1 MAGGRPRLP
10 SGLRGIA
17 TNTTD
22 VSALL
27 LPPLLAAAGLHADPQ
42 RESLRIWAHSGVER
56 LHFGDGASVV
66 FKYADAPF
74 DIEHIA
80 LRLAAKNGV
89 PVPTLLAARTIPGI
103 LGMLLED
110 LGEPAR
116 DADDRDG
123 ARAAVHVHQVT
134 AAAPGMTRLD
144 AVALANLPGR
154 ITSRLQHLG
163 LVDLVENA
171 HVLDA
176 AAASRAAGA
185 ELPPFGLCHLEFH
198 PTSLHI
204 SASDWRLLD
213 FARAFIGPGLL
224 DLASWHGTLNDPQPE
239 RTLGL
244 IESYVAAGGS
254 RHALAMR
261 GGLDAASWAL
271 GWHRVWVVDWFVEQ
285 IERGW
290 AKEAEDSWTTA
301 IGRHLGEACTL
312 LKI

>member
-1 MAGGRPRLP
+1 MN
-10 SGLRGIA
+10 I
-17 TNTTD
+17 TD

-27 LPPLLAAAGLHADPQ
+27 PPLLASAGLPDDPQ
-42 RESLRIWAHSGVER
+42 RESLRVWAHSGVER
-56 LHFGDGASVV
+56 LYFGDGASVV

-74 DIEHIA
+74 DTEHVA

-89 PVPTLLAARTIPGI
+89 PVPTLLAARTIPGM
-103 LGMLLED
+103 LGMLLQD
-110 LGEPAR
+110 LGQPVR

-123 ARAAVHVHQVT
+123 ARATVHLHRVT
-134 AAAPGMTRLD
+134 TAAPGMVRLD
-144 AVALANLPGR
+144 AAALASLPRR
-154 ITSRLQHLG
+154 ITNRLQRLG

-171 HVLDA
+171 RALNA
-176 AAASRAAGA
+176 IAASRATGA
-185 ELPPFGLCHLEFH
+185 ELPPFGLCHSEFH

-204 SASDWRLLD
+204 SANDWRLLD

-224 DLASWHGTLNDPQPE
+224 DLASWHGTLDDPHPE

-244 IESYVAAGGS
+244 IESYVAEGGP
-254 RHALAMR
+254 RQALAMR

-271 GWHRVWVVDWFVEQ
+271 GWHRVWVVDWFAEQ

-290 AKEAEDSWTTA
+290 AQEAEDSWTTA

-312 LKI
+312 LTR